1 MVQWCHK
8 VEKEVSKM
16 NLVAGYRKMLGMTQN
31 EMAEKLGISKQ
42 SYYKKENKKVSFTD
56 QEKILFK
63 NMLVPLF
70 PSITI
75 DDIFFSKKVS

>member
-1 MVQWCHK
+1 
-8 VEKEVSKM
+8 M